1 MTEADTERLALLDAS
16 RKALASQTEYAET
29 IYHNVL
35 LEYLGIPSESPLSL
49 VAEDL
54 LSSATQNN
62 LDPQRF
68 VSEVGLIVNQVKCFS
83 PDVTAGW
90 FWSRL
95 PIAETPDQF
104 LNAAINIIRA
114 RYPSS
119 REHDDLVTK
128 SFKKA
133 AEIATNPDLAEV
145 YTWVNDH
152 RNLLYEVH
160 AKYWHEHFS
169 NRDKKPE
176 VLDPEEL
183 TPILDSDIKSALERK
198 AQIQVLHGEN
208 SIAKTDALKAYLESV
223 GYEAVLHF
231 EGASDAYEPHYPVL
245 SRVNLGSLLGSLFS
259 GLQFR
264 FYDECQKY
272 VEDQQKQFQDRL
284 EEVLTDTQKSN
295 IDLYKRFLNPVTTPL
310 TLGTHWLNPIF
321 VDNKLVY
328 LEGVEVGFNMPEAV
342 RLMDFGRDHG
352 MDEGYLLNDFLL
364 SIDHIRKT
372 EHGFSLPHT
381 SPVQE
386 AINTFLN
393 SDEASILERPTKLKK
408 LYEEKAYRIYRPY

>member
-176 VLDPEEL
+176 VLDQEEL
-183 TPILDSDIKSALERK
+183 TPILDPEIESLGSNKAWIDIGFGDETGARSL
-198 AQIQVLHGEN
+198 QH
-208 SIAKTDALKAYLESV
+208 YLESV
-223 GYEAVLHF
+223 GFSVLIKY
-231 EGASDAYEPHYPVL
+231 APPYEPGEP
-245 SRVNLGSLLGSLFS
+245 SSPISFRAGLGSWID
-259 GLQFR
+259 GLINGANFR
-264 FYDECQKY
+264 FDEEC
-272 VEDQQKQFQDRL
+272 
-284 EEVLTDTQKSN
+284 
-295 IDLYKRFLNPVTTPL
+295 
-310 TLGTHWLNPIF
+310 G
-321 VDNKLVY
+321 
-328 LEGVEVGFNMPEAV
+328 
-342 RLMDFGRDHG
+342 
-352 MDEGYLLNDFLL
+352 
-364 SIDHIRKT
+364 
-372 EHGFSLPHT
+372 
-381 SPVQE
+381 
-386 AINTFLN
+386 
-393 SDEASILERPTKLKK
+393 
-408 LYEEKAYRIYRPY
+408 KA